1 MMNIINKTS
10 LNIEKFNA
18 MVGMYAEQS
27 YPMEMPKVTSYEDF
41 ALKYLP
47 VDKLG
52 LMSISDKLVL
62 ADKLTSCYVISTS
75 GTTSRPLVLVSRIFR
90 DVTENSYPYQ
100 VRGFMAEHVFC
111 ENDTVVNLL
120 TAGCLGYNYEGMC
133 RLLEPIGAT
142 VLPVG
147 RPDVMN
153 NMPHLLR
160 TMARFKANVLVGSP
174 TGIIQIAQAAESL
187 SIDLLITKIVF
198 VGEAFHPSKREFI
211 QRLWPRAEFYSL
223 YGATE
228 FGFAAVNTPSMM
240 AHNHLI
246 LSNWFFIEQASS
258 GELLVTDL
266 KSPVVPIIRYRIG
279 DIGEIIQEDCDKFYL
294 KVGSRAAEEF
304 SLGGH
309 RISLKLV
316 EQALIASGVSIET
329 YQVKL
334 SIVEGGKDC
343 LTIILDMEDSK
354 INRAFTM
361 NLERC
366 LLSIS
371 RLREAVIRGVSVIEW
386 RGREQFIYSPRG
398 KLNRLLD
405 SRNSAL
411 EGQEF

>member
-1 MMNIINKTS
+1 MNIKNKTS
-10 LNIEKFNA
+10 FDIERFNE
-18 MVGMYAEQS
+18 MVSAYASQS
-27 YPMEMPKVTSYEDF
+27 YPMEMPEVTSYEDF
-41 ALKYLP
+41 ALRYPP
-47 VDKLG
+47 VDNQG
-52 LMSISDKLVL
+52 LMAVSDKLIS
-62 ADKLTSCYVISTS
+62 ANKLRNCYVISTS
-75 GTTSRPLVLVSRIFR
+75 GTTSRPLVLASRIFR
-90 DVTENSYPYQ
+90 DITENSYPYQ
-100 VRGFMAEHVFC
+100 IRGFMAEHVFC

-133 RLLEPIGAT
+133 RLLEPIGST

-153 NMPHLLR
+153 NMPYLLE
-160 TMARFKANVLVGSP
+160 TMVRFNANVLVGSP
-174 TGIIQIAQAAESL
+174 TGIIQIAQAAENL
-187 SIDLLITKIVF
+187 NIDLLITKIVF
-198 VGEAFHPSKREFI
+198 VGEAFHPSKRDFI

-228 FGFAAVNTPSMM
+228 FGFAAVNTPSMIE
-240 AHNHLI
+240 HHHLI
-246 LSNWFFIEQASS
+246 ISNWFFIEQASS

-266 KSPVVPIIRYRIG
+266 KSPVIPIIRYRIG
-279 DIGEIIQEDCDKFYL
+279 DIGEIFQTGGDEFYL

-316 EQALIASGVSIET
+316 ERALIASGLSTEM
-329 YQVKL
+329 YQLNL

-343 LTIILDMEDSK
+343 LTVILDIEDSK
-354 INRAFTM
+354 ICTSLAM
-361 NLERC
+361 HLEKY

-371 RLREAVIRGVSVIEW
+371 RLREAVTRGVSVIEY

-405 SRNSAL
+405 NRNKVP
-411 EGQEF
+411 GVQKH